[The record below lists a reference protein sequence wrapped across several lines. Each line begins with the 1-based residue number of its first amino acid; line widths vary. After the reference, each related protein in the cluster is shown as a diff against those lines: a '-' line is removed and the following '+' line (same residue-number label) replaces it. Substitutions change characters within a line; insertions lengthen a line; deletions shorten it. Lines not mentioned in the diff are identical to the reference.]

1 MNIRLLLKVGGTS
14 ESTGEDALNREGF
27 GGGIGWD
34 VCIMV
39 KGGLNVTHFVS
50 EINLSG
56 HFPNSLNFELNWTE
70 IDQGHRSSLNDCFVN
85 AVILSTWVI

>member
-1 MNIRLLLKVGGTS
+1 MGGTS

-39 KGGLNVTHFVS
+39 KFGLNVMRFVS

-56 HFPNSLNFELNWTE
+56 HFPNSFNFELAWTE
-70 IDQGHRSSLNDCFVN
+70 IGQGHVSSLNDCFVN
-85 AVILSTWVI
+85 AVTLST